1 MRYLKKLFSTLL
13 LLSLCFCAL
22 AQKSEQS
29 GWYVKGYTE
38 ETAKSYFDRRYS
50 LDLIE
55 GIWQSNDGFK
65 YAIERDVE
73 DDGSRSTD
81 KYRVIILESSH
92 NGWSLGQIKGF
103 VSFSSINGVYSLKY
117 YTRNSNGENLES
129 QNVILVVESPIIVSF
144 NRMDGAKIN
153 MIKLYPKVE
162 GTEAGSVSGSEKMWS
177 GSSIVIGDRYLATN
191 NHVVDGAR
199 SLVISGLNDNYNKD
213 YSVEVV
219 AVDKNVDLAII
230 KVTDPDFEGFGF
242 PTYGISTTTA
252 DVGTDIFVL
261 GYPITTVMGQEI
273 KLTTGVI
280 SSKTGYQGDPATYQ
294 ISAAVQPGN
303 SGGPMFD
310 GEGNLIGIVVSK
322 ITQAENV
329 GYAIK
334 LSNLRNLVESCSDR
348 ISFDYTNRISQ
359 LPLTEK
365 IKKISP
371 FVYYVK
377 ANAVSNGIV
386 SNSSG
391 NGDIGSIPKDPDVAR
406 DYLRAANQMVEDK
419 RYDEAFDL
427 VKKSVAAYPGKEN
440 HYLRAALAVDKF
452 EVYDMAIESA
462 QYCLEQK
469 YNLPQCYQILARAY
483 YAQEKWE
490 ESIGMWNKVLDD
502 DRKNVSAYYYRAH
515 AFKEKGDIE
524 SALKDFNAG
533 LKFEGVSDVNFAY
546 FYNDLAY
553 IYMDK
558 GDLQTAERYLNKTLE
573 LGHSNGNFLDSYGE
587 LMYKKGNYDECRRY
601 MGAAITQG
609 KKNEA
614 PWLENSYYYRGLA
627 NKKLGFDADAYEDL
641 SRAVE
646 LKNEDAKKALNEM
659 YETDNQK
666 SGKFFNLY
674 RTPSIR
680 TAPSHAVSK
689 LTAIETTEESTTLYF
704 SASAID
710 GWVNTSFDVY
720 ILEDATPTQAWGHST
735 KKESNN
741 RLYLVTADGIA
752 FSPERTEIK
761 NKRITFTLT
770 FPPIAEDCQEI
781 DLIGTGGYELKGI
794 ALKDN
799 YSADYDPDAITWE
812 EVAVTDNP
820 KYAEGLIA
828 VESIT
833 ESSGWGG
840 AASKKGFE
848 NCVKALQKKA
858 AKKGCCLVVITNVSG
873 GYGVGVTATI
883 YKRP

>member
-1 MRYLKKLFSTLL
+1 MKKLFSTLL
-13 LLSLCFCAL
+13 LLLLCFCVW

-38 ETAKSYFDRRYS
+38 ETAKSYFNRRYS

-103 VSFSSINGVYSLKY
+103 VTFSSINGVYSLKY
-117 YTRNSNGENLES
+117 YTRNSNGDNLES

-153 MIKLYPKVE
+153 MIKLYPKVD
-162 GTEAGSVSGSEKMWS
+162 GAEAGSASSSDKMWS

-199 SLVISGLNDNYNKD
+199 SLVISGPNDNYNKD

-230 KVTDPDFEGFGF
+230 KVTDPSFEGFGF

-252 DVGTDIFVL
+252 DVGTDVFVL
-261 GYPITTVMGQEI
+261 GYPMTTVMGQEI

-329 GYAIK
+329 GYVIK

-377 ANAVSNGIV
+377 ANTVSNGIA

-391 NGDIGSIPKDPDVAR
+391 NGDIGSISKDPDVAR

-440 HYLRAALAVDKF
+440 HYLRAALAIDKF
-452 EVYDMAIESA
+452 EEYDIAIESA
-462 QYCLEQK
+462 QYCIEQRH
-469 YNLPQCYQILARAY
+469 NLPQCYQILARAY

-490 ESIGMWNKVLDD
+490 ESIGMWNKVLDN

-515 AFKEKGDIE
+515 AYKEKGDVE
-524 SALKDFNAG
+524 NALKDFNAG
-533 LKFEGVSDVNFAY
+533 LKFEGVTDVNFAY
-546 FYNDLAY
+546 FYNDMAY

-558 GDLQTAERYLNKTLE
+558 GDLETAESYLNKTLE

-614 PWLENSYYYRGLA
+614 SWLENSYYYRGLA

-646 LKNEDAKKALNEM
+646 LKNEDAEKALNELF
-659 YETDNQK
+659 ENNNKK
-666 SGKFFNLY
+666 SGKYFNIFRNPAY
-674 RTPSIR
+674 VTN
-680 TAPSHAVSK
+680 SK
-689 LTAIETTEESTTLYF
+689 HKTWASQLKAIETTEENTVLYF
-704 SASAID
+704 TQTSIGTSSISTSYNNYIIEKNGKTKLYVID
-710 GWVNTSFDVY
+710 A
-720 ILEDATPTQAWGHST
+720 E
-735 KKESNN
+735 
-741 RLYLVTADGIA
+741 GIA
-752 FSPERTEIK
+752 FDPERTEFNNSIS
-761 NKRITFTLT
+761 FSVT
-770 FPPIAEDCQEI
+770 FPPISENCHEI
-781 DLIGTGGYELKGI
+781 DLICANGFEMKNIILE
-794 ALKDN
+794 DN
-799 YSADYDPDAITWE
+799 DSAASDVIPWE
-812 EVAVTDNP
+812 DVLVTDDP
-820 KYAEGLIA
+820 KKAEGLIA

-840 AASKKGFE
+840 AASQKGFE
-848 NCVKALQKKA
+848 NCVKAIRKKA
-858 AKKGCCLVVITNVSG
+858 AEKGCCMVVITNVSG

>member
-1 MRYLKKLFSTLL
+1 MKKLFSTLL
-13 LLSLCFCAL
+13 LLLLCFCAW

-103 VSFSSINGVYSLKY
+103 VTFSSINGVYSLKY
-117 YTRNSNGENLES
+117 YTRNSNGDNLES

-153 MIKLYPKVE
+153 MIKLYPKVD
-162 GTEAGSVSGSEKMWS
+162 GAEAGSASGSEKMWS

-219 AVDKNVDLAII
+219 AVDKNVDLAIL
-230 KVTDPDFEGFGF
+230 KVTDPSFEGFGF

-252 DVGTDIFVL
+252 DVGTDVFVL
-261 GYPITTVMGQEI
+261 GYPMTTVMGQEI

-329 GYAIK
+329 GYVIK

-377 ANAVSNGIV
+377 ANTVSNGIA

-452 EVYDMAIESA
+452 EEYDMAIESA
-462 QYCLEQK
+462 QYCIEQK
-469 YNLPQCYQILARAY
+469 HNLPQCYQILARAY
-483 YAQEKWE
+483 YAQEKWD
-490 ESIGMWNKVLDD
+490 ESIRMWNKVLDN

-515 AFKEKGDIE
+515 AYKEKGDIE
-524 SALKDFNAG
+524 NALKDFNAG
-533 LKFEGVSDVNFAY
+533 LKFEGVTDVNFAY
-546 FYNDLAY
+546 FYNDMAY

-558 GDLQTAERYLNKTLE
+558 GDLKTAESYLNKTLE
-573 LGHSNGNFLDSYGE
+573 LGHSSGNFLDSYGE
-587 LMYKKGNYDECRRY
+587 LMYKKGNYNECRRY

-609 KKNEA
+609 KKTEA
-614 PWLENSYYYRGLA
+614 SWLENSYYYRGLA

-646 LKNEDAKKALNEM
+646 LKNEDAEKALNELF
-659 YETDNQK
+659 ESNNQR
-666 SGKFFNLY
+666 SGKFFNIY
-674 RTPSIR
+674 RNPSFK
-680 TAPSHAVSK
+680 SNKSK
-689 LTAIETTEESTTLYF
+689 GLKLKAIETTEESSVLYF
-704 SASAID
+704 TVGIVGG
-710 GWVNTSFDVY
+710 GWCNISEDTY
-720 ILEDATPTQAWGHST
+720 IIEKNSKT
-735 KKESNN
+735 K
-741 RLYLVTADGIA
+741 LYLIDVDGIA
-752 FSPERTEIK
+752 IAPDRTEYK
-761 NKRITFTLT
+761 NNSVSFTLT
-770 FPPIAEDCQEI
+770 FPSITQNCFEI
-781 DLIGTGGYELKGI
+781 DFIENNGEGFELKGI
-794 ALKDN
+794 VLKDN
-799 YSADYDPDAITWE
+799 YSADYNPDAITWE
-812 EVAVTDNP
+812 EVAVTDDP

-833 ESSGWGG
+833 EKSGWGG
-840 AASKKGFE
+840 SAGSDLGVRNCIKGI
-848 NCVKALQKKA
+848 QQKA
-858 AKKGCCLVVITNVSG
+858 AKKGCCLAVVTSINRGFDTS
-873 GYGVGVTATI
+873 VTATI

>member
-427 VKKSVAAYPGKEN
+427 VKKSVAAYPSKEN

-558 GDLQTAERYLNKTLE
+558 GNLQTAERYLNKTLE

-627 NKKLGFDADAYEDL
+627 NKKLGFDADAYDDL
-641 SRAVE
+641 SKAIE
-646 LKNEDAKKALNEM
+646 LKNEDAEKALNELF
-659 YETDNQK
+659 ESNNQR
-666 SGKFFNLY
+666 SGKFFNIV
-674 RTPSIR
+674 RNPSYNKTTSSIF
-680 TAPSHAVSK
+680 K
-689 LTAIETTEESTTLYF
+689 LKSIESTEESTVLYF
-704 SASAID
+704 TASAPGG
-710 GWVNTSFDVY
+710 GWCNTNYDIY
-720 ILEDATPTQAWGHST
+720 IIEKNS
-735 KKESNN
+735 KNK
-741 RLYLVTADGIA
+741 LYLIDADGIA
-752 FSPERTEIK
+752 FAPERTEFK
-761 NKRITFTLT
+761 NNIITFTET
-770 FPPIAEDCQEI
+770 FPPIAEDCREI
-781 DLIGTGGYELKGI
+781 DLICERRLF
-794 ALKDN
+794 N
-799 YSADYDPDAITWE
+799 E
-812 EVAVTDNP
+812 R
-820 KYAEGLIA
+820 
-828 VESIT
+828 
-833 ESSGWGG
+833 
-840 AASKKGFE
+840 
-848 NCVKALQKKA
+848 NC
-858 AKKGCCLVVITNVSG
+858 I
-873 GYGVGVTATI
+873 
-883 YKRP
+883 RR

>member
-22 AQKSEQS
+22 AQKSEQN

-230 KVTDPDFEGFGF
+230 KVIDPDFEGFGF

-427 VKKSVAAYPGKEN
+427 VKKSVATYPGKEN
-440 HYLRAALAVDKF
+440 HYLRASLAVDKL
-452 EVYDMAIESA
+452 EEYDIAIESA
-462 QYCLEQK
+462 QYCIQQK
-469 YNLPQCYQILARAY
+469 HNLPQCYQILARAF
-483 YAQEKWE
+483 YAQEKWD
-490 ESIGMWNKVLDD
+490 ESIGMWNKVLDN

-515 AFKEKGDIE
+515 AYKEKGDIE
-524 SALKDFNAG
+524 NALKDFNAG
-533 LKFEGVSDVNFAY
+533 LKFEGVTDVNFAY
-546 FYNDLAY
+546 FYNDMAY

-558 GDLQTAERYLNKTLE
+558 GDLKTAESYLDKTLE
-573 LGHSNGNFLDSYGE
+573 LGHSSGNFLDSYGE
-587 LMYKKGNYDECRRY
+587 LMYKKGNYNECRRY

-614 PWLENSYYYRGLA
+614 SWLENSYYYRGLA

-646 LKNEDAKKALNEM
+646 LKNEDAEKALNELF
-659 YETDNQK
+659 ETNNQK
-666 SGKFFNLY
+666 SGKYINVFRNPSVKSSSFNM
-674 RTPSIR
+674 PNMF
-680 TAPSHAVSK
+680 K
-689 LTAIETTEESTTLYF
+689 LKAIETTEESTTLYF
-704 SASAID
+704 TASLPGG
-710 GWVNTSFDVY
+710 GWCNTNYNVY
-720 ILEDATPTQAWGHST
+720 IIEKSSKT
-735 KKESNN
+735 K
-741 RLYLVTADGIA
+741 LYLIDAEGIA
-752 FSPERTEIK
+752 FAPERTEFK
-761 NKRITFTLT
+761 NNIISFTET
-770 FPPIAEDCQEI
+770 FPPIAENCQEI
-781 DLIGTGGYELKGI
+781 DLICEDASLMKGI
-794 ALKDN
+794 VLKDN
-799 YSADYDPDAITWE
+799 ISSNYDENVITWE
-812 EVAVTDNP
+812 EVFVTDDFKN
-820 KYAEGLIA
+820 AEGLVA
-828 VESIT
+828 VKSIT
-833 ESSGWGG
+833 ETS
-840 AASKKGFE
+840 ARFE
-848 NCVKALQKKA
+848 NCIKGIQKQA
-858 AKKGCCLVVITNVSG
+858 AKEGCCMAVVTNVSNKSI
-873 GYGVGVTATI
+873 TATI

>member
-81 KYRVIILESSH
+81 KYRVIILESCH

-427 VKKSVAAYPGKEN
+427 VKKSVVAYPSKEN

-627 NKKLGFDADAYEDL
+627 NKKLGFDADAYDDL
-641 SRAVE
+641 SRAIE
-646 LKNEDAKKALNEM
+646 LKNEDAEKALNELF
-659 YETDNQK
+659 ESNNQR
-666 SGKFFNLY
+666 SGKFFNIV
-674 RTPSIR
+674 RNPSYNKTTSSIF
-680 TAPSHAVSK
+680 K
-689 LTAIETTEESTTLYF
+689 LKSIESTEESTVLYF
-704 SASAID
+704 TASAPGG
-710 GWVNTSFDVY
+710 GWCNTNYDIY
-720 ILEDATPTQAWGHST
+720 IIEKNS
-735 KKESNN
+735 KNK
-741 RLYLVTADGIA
+741 LYLIDADGIA
-752 FSPERTEIK
+752 FAPERTEFK
-761 NKRITFTLT
+761 NNIITFTET
-770 FPPIAEDCQEI
+770 FPPIAEDCREI
-781 DLIGTGGYELKGI
+781 DLICEGGSSMKEIVLE
-794 ALKDN
+794 DN
-799 YSADYDPDAITWE
+799 YSSNSDKITWE
-812 EVAVTDNP
+812 EVAVTDDP

-828 VESIT
+828 VGSIT

-848 NCVKALQKKA
+848 NCVKTLQKKA
-858 AKKGCCLVVITNVSG
+858 AEKGCCMVVITNVSG

>member
-427 VKKSVAAYPGKEN
+427 VKKSVAAYPSKEN

-627 NKKLGFDADAYEDL
+627 NKKLGFDADAYDDL
-641 SRAVE
+641 SKAIE
-646 LKNEDAKKALNEM
+646 LKNEDAEKALNELF
-659 YETDNQK
+659 ESNNQR
-666 SGKFFNLY
+666 SGKFFNIV
-674 RTPSIR
+674 RNPSYNKTTSSIF
-680 TAPSHAVSK
+680 K
-689 LTAIETTEESTTLYF
+689 LKSIESTEESTVLYF
-704 SASAID
+704 TASAPGG
-710 GWVNTSFDVY
+710 GWCNTNYDIY
-720 ILEDATPTQAWGHST
+720 IIEKNS
-735 KKESNN
+735 KNK
-741 RLYLVTADGIA
+741 LYLIDADGIA
-752 FSPERTEIK
+752 FAPERTEFK
-761 NKRITFTLT
+761 NNIITFTET
-770 FPPIAEDCQEI
+770 FPPIAEDCREI
-781 DLIGTGGYELKGI
+781 DLICEGGSSMKEIVLE
-794 ALKDN
+794 DN
-799 YSADYDPDAITWE
+799 YSSNSDKITWE
-812 EVAVTDNP
+812 EVAVTDDP

-828 VESIT
+828 VGSIT

-858 AKKGCCLVVITNVSG
+858 AEKGCCMVVITNVSG

>member
-1 MRYLKKLFSTLL
+1 MKKHFSTLL
-13 LLSLCFCAL
+13 LLLLCFCAW

-103 VSFSSINGVYSLKY
+103 VTFSSINGVYSLKY
-117 YTRNSNGENLES
+117 YTRNSNGDNLES

-153 MIKLYPKVE
+153 MIKLYPKVD
-162 GTEAGSVSGSEKMWS
+162 GAEAGSASGSEKMWS

-219 AVDKNVDLAII
+219 AVDKNVDLVIL
-230 KVTDPDFEGFGF
+230 KVTDPSFEGFGF

-252 DVGTDIFVL
+252 DVGTDVFVL
-261 GYPITTVMGQEI
+261 GYPMTTVMGQEI

-329 GYAIK
+329 GYVIK

-377 ANAVSNGIV
+377 ANTVSNGIA

-391 NGDIGSIPKDPDVAR
+391 NGDIGSIPKDPDVAH

-452 EVYDMAIESA
+452 EEYDMAIESA
-462 QYCLEQK
+462 HYCIEQK

-483 YAQEKWE
+483 YVQEKWE
-490 ESIGMWNKVLDD
+490 ESIGMWNKVLDN

-546 FYNDLAY
+546 FYNDMAY

-587 LMYKKGNYDECRRY
+587 LMYKKGNYKECLRY

-609 KKNEA
+609 KKIEA
-614 PWLENSYYYRGLA
+614 SWLENSYYYRGMA

-646 LKNEDAKKALNEM
+646 LKNENAKKAINEF
-659 YETDNQK
+659 ETNNQR
-666 SGKFFNLY
+666 SGKYFNIF
-674 RTPSIR
+674 RNPSIK
-680 TAPSHAVSK
+680 SSNFNISNMFK
-689 LTAIETTEESTTLYF
+689 LKAIESSEESTTLYF
-704 SASAID
+704 TASLPGG
-710 GWVNTSFDVY
+710 GWCNTNHNVY
-720 ILEDATPTQAWGHST
+720 IIEKNSST
-735 KKESNN
+735 K
-741 RLYLVTADGIA
+741 LYLIDAEGIA
-752 FSPERTEIK
+752 FAPERTEFK
-761 NKRITFTLT
+761 NNIISFTET

-781 DLIGTGGYELKGI
+781 DLICEDVSLMKGVE
-794 ALKDN
+794 LKDN
-799 YSADYDPDAITWE
+799 YSSNYDENAITWE
-812 EVAVTDNP
+812 EVFVTDDLKN
-820 KYAEGLIA
+820 AEGLIA
-828 VESIT
+828 VKSIT
-833 ESSGWGG
+833 ETSSR
-840 AASKKGFE
+840 FE
-848 NCVKALQKKA
+848 NCVKGIQKKA
-858 AKKGCCLVVITNVSG
+858 AKEGCCMAVVTSVSKGCI
-873 GYGVGVTATI
+873 TATI

>member
-1 MRYLKKLFSTLL
+1 MRYMKNLFSTLL
-13 LLSLCFCAL
+13 LLLLCFCAW

-92 NGWSLGQIKGF
+92 NGWSTGQIKGF

-117 YTRNSNGENLES
+117 YTRNSNGDNLES

-230 KVTDPDFEGFGF
+230 KVTDPDFEGFGL
-242 PTYGISTTTA
+242 PTYGISATTA
-252 DVGTDIFVL
+252 DVGTDVFVL

-329 GYAIK
+329 GYVIK

-377 ANAVSNGIV
+377 ANTVSNGIA

-452 EVYDMAIESA
+452 EEYDMAIESA
-462 QYCLEQK
+462 QYCIEQK
-469 YNLPQCYQILARAY
+469 HNLPQCYQILARAY
-483 YAQEKWE
+483 YAQEKWD
-490 ESIGMWNKVLDD
+490 ESIRMWNKVLDN

-515 AFKEKGDIE
+515 AYKEKGDIE
-524 SALKDFNAG
+524 NALKDFNAG
-533 LKFEGVSDVNFAY
+533 LKFEGVTDVNFAY
-546 FYNDLAY
+546 FYNDMAY

-558 GDLQTAERYLNKTLE
+558 GDLKTAESYLNKTLE
-573 LGHSNGNFLDSYGE
+573 LGHSSGNFLDSYGE
-587 LMYKKGNYDECRRY
+587 LMYKKGNYNECRRY

-609 KKNEA
+609 KKTEA
-614 PWLENSYYYRGLA
+614 SWLENSYYYRGLA

-646 LKNEDAKKALNEM
+646 LKNEDAEKALNELF
-659 YETDNQK
+659 ESNNQR
-666 SGKFFNLY
+666 SGKFFNIY
-674 RTPSIR
+674 RNPSFK
-680 TAPSHAVSK
+680 SNKSK
-689 LTAIETTEESTTLYF
+689 GLKLKAIETTEESSVLYF
-704 SASAID
+704 TVGIVGG
-710 GWVNTSFDVY
+710 GWCNISEDTY
-720 ILEDATPTQAWGHST
+720 IIEKNSKT
-735 KKESNN
+735 K
-741 RLYLVTADGIA
+741 LYLIDVDGIA
-752 FSPERTEIK
+752 IAPDRTEYK
-761 NKRITFTLT
+761 NNSVSFTLT
-770 FPPIAEDCQEI
+770 FPSITQNCFEI
-781 DLIGTGGYELKGI
+781 DFIENNGEGFELKGI
-794 ALKDN
+794 VLKDN
-799 YSADYDPDAITWE
+799 YSADYNPDAITWE
-812 EVAVTDNP
+812 EVAVTDDP

-833 ESSGWGG
+833 EKSGWGG
-840 AASKKGFE
+840 SAGSDLGVRNCIKGI
-848 NCVKALQKKA
+848 QQKA
-858 AKKGCCLVVITNVSG
+858 AKKGCCLAVVTSINRGFATS
-873 GYGVGVTATI
+873 VTATI

>member
-1 MRYLKKLFSTLL
+1 MRYMKNLFSTLL
-13 LLSLCFCAL
+13 LLLLCFCAW

-38 ETAKSYFDRRYS
+38 ETAKAYFDRRYS

-65 YAIERDVE
+65 YSIERDVE

-81 KYRVIILESSH
+81 KYRVIVLESSH

-117 YTRNSNGENLES
+117 YTRNSNGDNLES

-144 NRMDGAKIN
+144 NRMDGAKIS

-162 GTEAGSVSGSEKMWS
+162 GTEAGSVSGSEKKWS

-252 DVGTDIFVL
+252 DVGTDVFVL

-391 NGDIGSIPKDPDVAR
+391 NGNIGSIPKNPDVAH
-406 DYLRAANQMVEDK
+406 DYLRAANQMIEDK

-427 VKKSVAAYPGKEN
+427 VKKSVVAYPGKEN
-440 HYLRAALAVDKF
+440 HYLRAALAVDK
-452 EVYDMAIESA
+452 
-462 QYCLEQK
+462 
-469 YNLPQCYQILARAY
+469 
-483 YAQEKWE
+483 
-490 ESIGMWNKVLDD
+490 
-502 DRKNVSAYYYRAH
+502 
-515 AFKEKGDIE
+515 
-524 SALKDFNAG
+524 
-533 LKFEGVSDVNFAY
+533 
-546 FYNDLAY
+546 
-553 IYMDK
+553 
-558 GDLQTAERYLNKTLE
+558 
-573 LGHSNGNFLDSYGE
+573 
-587 LMYKKGNYDECRRY
+587 
-601 MGAAITQG
+601 
-609 KKNEA
+609 
-614 PWLENSYYYRGLA
+614 
-627 NKKLGFDADAYEDL
+627 
-641 SRAVE
+641 
-646 LKNEDAKKALNEM
+646 
-659 YETDNQK
+659 
-666 SGKFFNLY
+666 
-674 RTPSIR
+674 
-680 TAPSHAVSK
+680 
-689 LTAIETTEESTTLYF
+689 
-704 SASAID
+704 
-710 GWVNTSFDVY
+710 
-720 ILEDATPTQAWGHST
+720 
-735 KKESNN
+735 
-741 RLYLVTADGIA
+741 
-752 FSPERTEIK
+752 
-761 NKRITFTLT
+761 
-770 FPPIAEDCQEI
+770 
-781 DLIGTGGYELKGI
+781 
-794 ALKDN
+794 
-799 YSADYDPDAITWE
+799 
-812 EVAVTDNP
+812 
-820 KYAEGLIA
+820 
-828 VESIT
+828 
-833 ESSGWGG
+833 
-840 AASKKGFE
+840 
-848 NCVKALQKKA
+848 
-858 AKKGCCLVVITNVSG
+858 
-873 GYGVGVTATI
+873 
-883 YKRP
+883 

>member
-1 MRYLKKLFSTLL
+1 MRYMTKLLSTLL
-13 LLSLCFCAL
+13 LLSLCFCAW

-92 NGWSLGQIKGF
+92 NGWSTGQIKGF

-117 YTRNSNGENLES
+117 YTRNFNGDNLES

-162 GTEAGSVSGSEKMWS
+162 GTEAGSVTGSEKMWS

-191 NHVVDGAR
+191 NHVVDGAC

-230 KVTDPDFEGFGF
+230 KVTDPDFEGFGL
-242 PTYGISTTTA
+242 PTYGISATTA
-252 DVGTDIFVL
+252 DVGTDVFVL
-261 GYPITTVMGQEI
+261 GYPMTTVMGQEI
-273 KLTTGVI
+273 KLTNGVI

-546 FYNDLAY
+546 FYNDMAY

-558 GDLQTAERYLNKTLE
+558 GDFKTAESYLNKTLE
-573 LGHSNGNFLDSYGE
+573 LDHFSGNFLDSYGE
-587 LMYKKGNYDECRRY
+587 LMYKKGYYNECRRY
-601 MGAAITQG
+601 MGAAIAQG
-609 KKNEA
+609 KKTEA
-614 PWLENSYYYRGLA
+614 NWLENSYYYRGLA
-627 NKKLGFDADAYEDL
+627 NKKLGFDADAYDDL

-646 LKNEDAKKALNEM
+646 YKNEKAEKALN
-659 YETDNQK
+659 TLFITNNQK
-666 SGKFFNLY
+666 SGKFFNMY
-674 RTPSIR
+674 KSPSFW
-680 TAPSHAVSK
+680 SK
-689 LTAIETTEESTTLYF
+689 KSDLRLKAIETTEESTVLYF
-704 SASAID
+704 ELNNGGWINISKDTHIIEKRSKIKLYIID
-710 GWVNTSFDVY
+710 A
-720 ILEDATPTQAWGHST
+720 E
-735 KKESNN
+735 
-741 RLYLVTADGIA
+741 GIA
-752 FSPERTEIK
+752 FAPEKTYCDNNSVSFI
-761 NKRITFTLT
+761 LT
-770 FPPIAEDCQEI
+770 FPPISEKCHEI
-781 DLIGTGGYELKGI
+781 DFIDNVFWMIGIKLK
-794 ALKDN
+794 N
-799 YSADYDPDAITWE
+799 HH
-812 EVAVTDNP
+812 
-820 KYAEGLIA
+820 
-828 VESIT
+828 
-833 ESSGWGG
+833 
-840 AASKKGFE
+840 
-848 NCVKALQKKA
+848 
-858 AKKGCCLVVITNVSG
+858 
-873 GYGVGVTATI
+873 
-883 YKRP
+883 

>member
-1 MRYLKKLFSTLL
+1 MRYMKNLFSTLL
-13 LLSLCFCAL
+13 LLLLCFCAW

-38 ETAKSYFDRRYS
+38 ETAKAYFDRRYS

-533 LKFEGVSDVNFAY
+533 LKFEGVLDVNFAY

-627 NKKLGFDADAYEDL
+627 NKKLGFDADAYDDL
-641 SRAVE
+641 SRAIE
-646 LKNEDAKKALNEM
+646 LKNEDAEKALNELF
-659 YETDNQK
+659 ESNNQR
-666 SGKFFNLY
+666 SGKFFNIV
-674 RTPSIR
+674 RNPSYNK
-680 TAPSHAVSK
+680 TTSSFFK
-689 LTAIETTEESTTLYF
+689 LKSIESTEESTVLYF
-704 SASAID
+704 TASAPGG
-710 GWVNTSFDVY
+710 GWCNTNYDIY
-720 ILEDATPTQAWGHST
+720 IIEKNS
-735 KKESNN
+735 KNK
-741 RLYLVTADGIA
+741 LYLIDADGIA
-752 FSPERTEIK
+752 FAPERTEFK
-761 NKRITFTLT
+761 NNIITFTET
-770 FPPIAEDCQEI
+770 FPPIAEDCREI
-781 DLIGTGGYELKGI
+781 DLICEGGSSMKEIVLE
-794 ALKDN
+794 DN
-799 YSADYDPDAITWE
+799 YSSNSDKITWE
-812 EVAVTDNP
+812 EVAVTDDP

-828 VESIT
+828 VGSIT

-858 AKKGCCLVVITNVSG
+858 AEKGCCMVVITNVSG